1 MYMDAV
7 VISGIVTVLLI
18 VGFFVGVGI
27 FVMKDQKEHGPQR
40 SPRKDGQ
47 GKKPA

>member
-7 VISGIVTVLLI
+7 VIAGIATVLLM

-27 FVMKDQKEHGPQR
+27 FVMKDQKAHGGKGHNGQHR
-40 SPRKDGQ
+40 GQ
-47 GKKPA
+47 GG

>member
-1 MYMDAV
+1 MYMDAI

-27 FVMKDQKEHGPQR
+27 FIMKDQKEHGPKQG
-40 SPRKDGQ
+40 RKGNKQ
-47 GKKPA
+47 KRKAA